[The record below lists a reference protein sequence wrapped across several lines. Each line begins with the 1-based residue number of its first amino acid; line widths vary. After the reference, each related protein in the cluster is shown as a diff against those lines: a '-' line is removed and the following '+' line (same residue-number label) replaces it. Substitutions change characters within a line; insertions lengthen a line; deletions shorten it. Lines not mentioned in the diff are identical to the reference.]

1 MKTVSNAIYNTYA
14 IIEELRKCAEHD
26 AIPVSRYHAKLGVD
40 KVKTANSKP
49 INTYHA
55 NSIVLYFPEL
65 HRVMRITVSYEGQHL
80 TATLSSVA
88 GNRLNKELVMYPI
101 TKRMESFTVSD
112 KAHEQLSI
120 DDARSI
126 AYNIL
131 RKCLLFTPR
140 EFTKEA
146 ASVKLC
152 EVVYMSE
159 KA

>member
-1 MKTVSNAIYNTYA
+1 M
-14 IIEELRKCAEHD
+14 RKCAEHD

-126 AYNIL
+126 AYNVL